1 MRVGVTING
10 ERRDA
15 DVEPRLLLV
24 HLIREVFRLT
34 GTHIGCDTTHCGA
47 CTVLLDGRPVKS
59 CTVFAVQADG
69 RAVMTV
75 EGLEQDGK
83 LHPLQEGFVEEHG
96 LQCGYCTPGMLM
108 TSYEFLQQPSAPE
121 RGRDPARDLREP
133 VPLHGLRQHR
143 QGHPARGR
151 PAGRPAGRKGGMM
164 APEHAPRTSP
174 EVGGMGHSIKR
185 KEDPRFIRGQ
195 GTYVDDVQLPGMLY
209 LDIVRSPYAHAKI
222 VKIDTAK
229 ALAIPGVLAVIT
241 GQDLAKYNLHWMP
254 TLMSDTQ
261 MVLPVE
267 KVMYQAQEVAAVLAT
282 ERYIAADGA
291 DAVEVQYEPLPV
303 VVDPKKALE
312 PGAPVLRTDKKDKH
326 DNHIWHWEWG
336 DRAATDRAFREAAVT
351 VKEDIYL
358 PRIHVASIETCG
370 CVAQFDKVSGKL
382 TVWMTT
388 QAPHAIRTVFALVAG
403 HVGLEEHKIR
413 IISPDIGGGF
423 GGKVPVYPGYVIAVA
438 ASVLTGKPVKWI
450 EDRME
455 NLQAD
460 SFARDYHI
468 TAELAATK
476 EGKLTALRI
485 KTIADHGYTDAAANP
500 SKFPAGLFHVC
511 TGSYDLKA
519 AHVEVDGA
527 YTNKPPG
534 GIAYRCSFR
543 VTEAVH
549 TIERMADLMAHQ
561 LGIDPAEFRFQNFIK
576 PEQFPYKSALGW
588 EYDSGDYGRAL
599 QKAMDMIGY
608 PALRREQ
615 AEKRARGELMG
626 IGISSFTEIVG
637 AGPSKHFDI
646 LGLKMFDSCEIRIH
660 PTGRAIA
667 RFGTKSQGQG
677 HETTYAQILA
687 EELGIPAA
695 HIQVEEGD
703 TDTAPYGLGTYA
715 SRSTPVAGAAAA
727 VAARKIQDKARKI
740 AAHLL
745 EVAEEDLVWEP
756 GKFSVKGAPSR
767 AKTIQEIAFA
777 AYTNHPQ
784 GMEAGL
790 EAVSY
795 YDPPNLTYPFGSY
808 ICVVDLDKGTGEVK
822 IRRFVAIDDCGN
834 IINPMIV
841 QGQVHGG
848 LTMGLAPALY
858 EEISYD
864 EGGNVRGGS
873 FVDYLLPTAVET
885 PKWETGHTI
894 TPSPHHP
901 LGAKGV
907 GESATVGAPAAIAN
921 AVVDALWHLG
931 VRHVDIPITP
941 AKVWKLLRD
950 HGVTE

>member
-1 MRVGVTING
+1 
-10 ERRDA
+10 
-15 DVEPRLLLV
+15 
-24 HLIREVFRLT
+24 
-34 GTHIGCDTTHCGA
+34 
-47 CTVLLDGRPVKS
+47 
-59 CTVFAVQADG
+59 
-69 RAVMTV
+69 
-75 EGLEQDGK
+75 
-83 LHPLQEGFVEEHG
+83 
-96 LQCGYCTPGMLM
+96 
-108 TSYEFLQQPSAPE
+108 
-121 RGRDPARDLREP
+121 
-133 VPLHGLRQHR
+133 
-143 QGHPARGR
+143 
-151 PAGRPAGRKGGMM
+151 M
-164 APEHAPRTSP
+164 ALRTSP
-174 EVGGMGHSIKR
+174 DVAGMGHSMRR
-185 KEDPRFIRGQ
+185 KEDPRFVRGK
-195 GTYVDDVQLPGMLY
+195 GTYVDDVSLPGMLY
-209 LDIVRSPYAHAKI
+209 LDIVRSPFAHATIK
-222 VKIDTAK
+222 KIDATK
-229 ALAIPGVLAVIT
+229 ALATPGVLAVIT
-241 GQDLAKYNLHWMP
+241 GQDLARYNLHWMP

-282 ERYIAADGA
+282 SRYAAADGA
-291 DAVEVQYEPLPV
+291 AAVEVEYEPLPV
-303 VVDPKKALE
+303 VVDPRKALA
-312 PGAPVLRTDKKDKH
+312 PDAPVLRTDKKDRR
-326 DNHIWHWEWG
+326 DNRIWHWEWG
-336 DRAATDRAFREAAVT
+336 DRAATDRALAAADVT
-351 VKEDIYL
+351 VTQDIYI

-370 CVAQFDKVSGKL
+370 CVAHFDKVNDKL

-403 HVGLEEHKIR
+403 HVGLAEHRIR
-413 IISPDIGGGF
+413 IIAPDIGGGF

-468 TAELAATK
+468 TAELGARKDGT
-476 EGKLTALRI
+476 LTALRI
-485 KTIADHGYTDAAANP
+485 KTLADHGYTDAAANP

-511 TGSYDLKA
+511 TGSYDLEA
-519 AHVEVDGA
+519 AHVEVDGV

-549 TIERMADLMAHQ
+549 TIERMVDLMAHE
-561 LGIDPAEFRFQNFIK
+561 LGIDPAELRLRNFVK
-576 PEQFPYKSALGW
+576 PEQFPYRSALGW
-588 EYDSGDYGRAL
+588 EYDSGNYAGAL
-599 QKAMDMIGY
+599 EKAMRQIGY
-608 PALRREQ
+608 ADLRREQ

-660 PTGRAIA
+660 PTGKAIA

-687 EELGIPAA
+687 EELGIPARD
-695 HIQVEEGD
+695 IQVEEGD

-715 SRSTPVAGAAAA
+715 SRSTPTAGAAAA

-745 EVAEEDLVWEP
+745 EAAPEDLVWEP
-756 GKFSVKGAPSR
+756 GKFSVRGAPDR

-777 AYTNHPQ
+777 AYTNHPP
-784 GMEAGL
+784 GLEAGL

-795 YDPPNLTYPFGSY
+795 YDPPNLTFPFGSY
-808 ICVVDLDKGTGEVK
+808 VCVVDVDRGTGEVTV
-822 IRRFVAIDDCGN
+822 RRFVAIDDCGN

-841 QGQVHGG
+841 QGQIHGG

-864 EGGNVRGGS
+864 EIGNIQGGS
-873 FVDYLLPTAVET
+873 FIDYLVPTAVET
-885 PKWETGHTI
+885 PKWETGHTV

-931 VRHVDIPITP
+931 VRHIDIPITP
-941 AKVWKLLRD
+941 AKVWKLLRER
-950 HGVTE
+950 GVTE

>member
-1 MRVGVTING
+1 
-10 ERRDA
+10 
-15 DVEPRLLLV
+15 
-24 HLIREVFRLT
+24 
-34 GTHIGCDTTHCGA
+34 
-47 CTVLLDGRPVKS
+47 
-59 CTVFAVQADG
+59 
-69 RAVMTV
+69 
-75 EGLEQDGK
+75 
-83 LHPLQEGFVEEHG
+83 
-96 LQCGYCTPGMLM
+96 
-108 TSYEFLQQPSAPE
+108 
-121 RGRDPARDLREP
+121 
-133 VPLHGLRQHR
+133 
-143 QGHPARGR
+143 
-151 PAGRPAGRKGGMM
+151 
-164 APEHAPRTSP
+164 
-174 EVGGMGHSIKR
+174 MGHSVRR
-185 KEDPRFIRGQ
+185 KEDPRFIRGK
-195 GTYVDDVQLPGMLY
+195 GTYVDDLQFPGMLY
-209 LDIVRSPYAHAKI
+209 LDIVRSPFAHAKI
-222 VKIDTAK
+222 QKIDTSK

-254 TLMSDTQ
+254 TLMADTQ
-261 MVLPVE
+261 MVLPIE

-282 ERYIAADGA
+282 DRYIAADGVE
-291 DAVEVQYEPLPV
+291 AVEVEYEPLPV
-303 VVDPKKALE
+303 VVDAKKALE
-312 PGAPVLRTDKKDKH
+312 PGAPVLRTDKPGKT
-326 DNHIWHWEWG
+326 DNQIWHWEWG
-336 DRAATDRAFREAAVT
+336 DRAATERAFREAEVT
-351 VKEDIYL
+351 VKQDIYL
-358 PRIHVASIETCG
+358 PRIHVCSIETCG
-370 CVAQFDKVSGKL
+370 CVALFDKVEGKL

-403 HVGLEEHKIR
+403 HVGLAEHKIR

-455 NLQAD
+455 NIQAD

-468 TAELAATK
+468 TAELAARQDGT
-476 EGKLTALRI
+476 LTALRI

-500 SKFPAGLFHVC
+500 SKFPAGLFHIC
-511 TGSYDLKA
+511 TGSYDFKA
-519 AHVEVDGA
+519 AHVEVDGV

-561 LGIDPAEFRFQNFIK
+561 LGMDPAEFRLKNFIK
-576 PEQFPYKSALGW
+576 PEQFPYRSALGW
-588 EYDSGDYGRAL
+588 EYDSGNYAAAL
-599 QKAMDMIGY
+599 QKAMDKVGY
-608 PALRREQ
+608 AALRQEQ
-615 AEKRARGELMG
+615 AEKRRRGELMG
-626 IGISSFTEIVG
+626 IGVSSFTEIVG

-646 LGLKMFDSCEIRIH
+646 LGLKMFDSSEIRIH
-660 PTGRAIA
+660 PTGKVTA

-677 HETTYAQILA
+677 HETTYAQIIA
-687 EELGIPAA
+687 EELGIPVAD
-695 HIQVEEGD
+695 IQVEEGD

-715 SRSTPVAGAAAA
+715 SRSTPTAGAAGAM
-727 VAARKIQDKARKI
+727 AARKIRDKAKKI
-740 AAHLL
+740 AAYLL
-745 EVAEEDLVWEP
+745 EANEADLEWEP
-756 GKFSVKGAPSR
+756 GKFFVRGTPAQ

-777 AYTNHPQ
+777 AYTNHPP
-784 GMEAGL
+784 GLEAGL

-808 ICVVDLDKGTGEVK
+808 ICVVDIDKGTGEVK
-822 IRRFVAIDDCGN
+822 VRRFVAVDDCGN

-841 QGQVHGG
+841 EGQIHGG

-864 EGGNVRGGS
+864 EFGNIRGGS
-873 FVDYLLPTAVET
+873 FMDYLLPTAVET
-885 PKWETGHTI
+885 PKWETDKTC

-901 LGAKGV
+901 LGAKGI

-950 HGVTE
+950 NGVTD

>member
-1 MRVGVTING
+1 MN
-10 ERRDA
+10 
-15 DVEPRLLLV
+15 P
-24 HLIREVFRLT
+24 
-34 GTHIGCDTTHCGA
+34 
-47 CTVLLDGRPVKS
+47 K
-59 CTVFAVQADG
+59 
-69 RAVMTV
+69 
-75 EGLEQDGK
+75 
-83 LHPLQEGFVEEHG
+83 
-96 LQCGYCTPGMLM
+96 
-108 TSYEFLQQPSAPE
+108 
-121 RGRDPARDLREP
+121 
-133 VPLHGLRQHR
+133 
-143 QGHPARGR
+143 
-151 PAGRPAGRKGGMM
+151 
-164 APEHAPRTSP
+164 TSP
-174 EVGGMGHSIKR
+174 EVSGMGHSMKR
-185 KEDPRFIRGQ
+185 KEDPRFIRGK
-195 GTYVDDVQLPGMLY
+195 GTYVDDVQLPGMLW
-209 LDIVRSPYAHAKI
+209 LDIVRSPHAHAKI
-222 VKIDTAK
+222 VKIDSAK
-229 ALAIPGVLAVIT
+229 ALATPGVLAVIT
-241 GQDLAKYNLHWMP
+241 GKDLEKYNLHWMP

-261 MVLPVE
+261 MVLPVD

-282 ERYIAADGA
+282 SRYAAADGA
-291 DAVEVQYEPLPV
+291 AAVEVEYEPLPV
-303 VVDPKKALE
+303 VVDPRKALD
-312 PGAPVLRTDKKDKH
+312 PGAPVLRTDKKDKK

-336 DRAATDRAFREAAVT
+336 DRAATNRAFSEADVT
-351 VKEDIYL
+351 VAQDIYI

-370 CVAQFDKVSGKL
+370 CIANFDKVEGKL

-468 TAELAATK
+468 TAELAAKKDGT
-476 EGKLTALRI
+476 LTALRI
-485 KTIADHGYTDAAANP
+485 KTLADHGYTDAAANP
-500 SKFPAGLFHVC
+500 SKFPAGLFHIC

-519 AHVEVDGA
+519 AHVEVDGV

-549 TIERMADLMAHQ
+549 TIERMVDLMAHQ
-561 LGIDPAEFRFQNFIK
+561 LGQDPGQFRLKNFVK

-588 EYDSGDYGRAL
+588 EYDSGNYAGAL
-599 QKAMDMIGY
+599 MKAMETIDY
-608 PALRREQ
+608 ARLRKEQ
-615 AEKRARGELMG
+615 QEARARGELMG

-646 LGLKMFDSCEIRIH
+646 LGLKMFDSCEIRVH
-660 PTGRAIA
+660 PTGKAIA

-687 EELGIPAA
+687 EELGIPAKD
-695 HIQVEEGD
+695 IQVEEGD

-727 VAARKIQDKARKI
+727 VAARKVRDKARKI
-740 AAHLL
+740 AAHLM
-745 EVAEEDLVWEP
+745 EVAEQDLEWEP
-756 GKFSVKGAPSR
+756 GKFWVKGAPDKF
-767 AKTIQEIAFA
+767 KTIQDCAFA

-808 ICVVDLDKGTGEVK
+808 ICVVDIDPGTGEVK

-864 EGGNVRGGS
+864 ETGNIQGGS
-873 FVDYLLPTAVET
+873 FIDYLLPTAVET
-885 PKWETGHTI
+885 PKWETGHTV

-950 HGVTE
+950 HGVTSE